1 MKTQKIDIFESVWQR
16 LPGVH
21 PTIESDSLVCIPPW
35 SQAPRCASYHSQALR
50 SQGSAVHITLRS
62 QNAHSG
68 VKIKILVSHWL
79 LLKGQSGQIL
89 LRVNTSIIEEKIWR
103 KIVWFA
109 KLNTFDSPVWCT
121 LRSQNFWTL
130 WWNISLKLKPNSKI
144 YQGPRWVWIMK
155 KYGGQKSWDTLP
167 LKQKTDMDQR
177 KIPDQSKSGFK
188 TLDLIMGLCRK
199 YINPLVPNVD

>member
-89 LRVNTSIIEEKIWR
+89 LRVNTSIIEEKLFDLLSLTLLTPRCDAHWGV
-103 KIVWFA
+103 KIFE
-109 KLNTFDSPVWCT
+109 LCDGISH
-121 LRSQNFWTL
+121 
-130 WWNISLKLKPNSKI
+130 WNWNPIQKFIRGPDGFESWKNMEVKNLETHSL
-144 YQGPRWVWIMK
+144 
-155 KYGGQKSWDTLP
+155 
-167 LKQKTDMDQR
+167 
-177 KIPDQSKSGFK
+177 
-188 TLDLIMGLCRK
+188 
-199 YINPLVPNVD
+199 